1 MTDDQPDRSQIWNL
15 LNYKTLHATA
25 SLMYLLQGMEQV
37 RGRILP
43 AYNGYPPDI
52 RHAAVCPPELS
63 YVDVPLVDN
72 GPGFDLSE
80 VLGREGEAEQLA
92 FKAWVEET
100 YNIVWESDLRNAIR
114 ASFAAND
121 AIRPE
126 ADPLGDLR
134 LIRNDLVHG
143 AGIASA
149 QRTGK
154 CTVLRWFEPG
164 DPMILTMGHVL
175 DFLNHMS
182 LMNLMGGFMSGA
194 SARWFVFPQMRSA
207 LEERETP
214 EIVSLR
220 TVFFG
225 ADDDGTSAHGICIAF
240 DNGVWAN
247 TPIRHPANGTPIPD
261 RMAFM
266 EQTLVDDDG
275 NVRLANGTTFD
286 RRDLYLS
293 GIAVMFGD
301 VPQDDMPPLPGPW
314 FQFRE

>member
-1 MTDDQPDRSQIWNL
+1 MTDDQPDRSQIGNL

-25 SLMYLLQGMEQV
+25 SLMYLLQGMELV

-43 AYNGYPPDI
+43 TYNRVPPNS
-52 RHAAVCPPELS
+52 RHGAVCPPELS
-63 YVDVPLVDN
+63 YVDIPLVDN
-72 GPGFDLSE
+72 GPGFDLNE

-92 FKAWVEET
+92 FKAWIEET
-100 YNIVWESDLRNAIR
+100 YNIVWESDLRNVMK
-114 ASFAAND
+114 ASIAAND
-121 AIRPE
+121 AIRPR
-126 ADPLGDLR
+126 ANPWGDLR
-134 LIRNDLVHG
+134 HIRNDLVHH

-149 QRTGK
+149 QETGK

-175 DFLNHMS
+175 DFLNHMN
-182 LMNLMGGFMSGA
+182 LMNLMGGFISGA
-194 SARWFVFPQMRSA
+194 AARWFVYPQMRSA
-207 LEERETP
+207 LEERETL

-220 TVFFG
+220 IVFIG
-225 ADDDGTSAHGICIAF
+225 ADDDGTSAHGICVAF
-240 DNGVWAN
+240 DNGVWAK
-247 TPIRHPANGTPIPD
+247 TPFRHPANGTPIPD

-275 NVRLANGTTFD
+275 NVRLANGTTLD

-301 VPQDDMPPLPGPW
+301 VPQDDKPPLPGPW

>member
-15 LNYKTLHATA
+15 LNYKILHATA
-25 SLMYLLQGMEQV
+25 SLMYLLQGMELV

-43 AYNGYPPDI
+43 AYNRYPPNI
-52 RHAAVCPPELS
+52 RHGAVCPPELS

-72 GPGFDLSE
+72 GPGFDLSD

-100 YNIVWESDLRNAIR
+100 YNIVWESDLRNAIK

-121 AIRPE
+121 AIRPR

-194 SARWFVFPQMRSA
+194 AASWFVYPQMRRA
-207 LEERETP
+207 LEGTGNPRNRLAAHRVHRSGRRRHQRP
-214 EIVSLR
+214 RHLYCLRQRSLGEHSHQASCQR
-220 TVFFG
+220 H
-225 ADDDGTSAHGICIAF
+225 ADTGPHGI
-240 DNGVWAN
+240 
-247 TPIRHPANGTPIPD
+247 HGTNP
-261 RMAFM
+261 R
-266 EQTLVDDDG
+266 
-275 NVRLANGTTFD
+275 
-286 RRDLYLS
+286 
-293 GIAVMFGD
+293 
-301 VPQDDMPPLPGPW
+301 
-314 FQFRE
+314 